1 MIAIFGLLAI
11 AIVLC
16 WLGFELRSVRR
27 SWSNACFAGGLVVV
41 LLLVGAFFCIYGA
54 NLDPISRRRNWQPQ
68 GQEQQLR
75 VTTST
80 GANAAEA
87 DYDGHQL

>member
-27 SWSNACFAGGLVVV
+27 SWSNACFAGGLVVF
-41 LLLVGAFFCIYGA
+41 LLLVGAFFGIYGA
-54 NLDPISRRRNWQPQ
+54 KP
-68 GQEQQLR
+68 
-75 VTTST
+75 
-80 GANAAEA
+80 
-87 DYDGHQL
+87 